1 MQYYQVFIS
10 AEQTAQAH
18 RILDAL
24 IARQLV
30 FGGPVV
36 GGPAK
41 FLWNFKD
48 SDVPESL
55 REPRLYTLEQDY
67 KYIISY
73 TREDLKEELVE
84 VAEAAALEEVC
95 MISFL
100 PMEPN
105 RSLRLR
111 LSSRLGRS
119 DIHLSA
125 PSLWPICLI
134 LREILIW
141 WPTISGL
148 GLSGPPSLYAVTRSR
163 RCSLDFAAGRNQRIR
178 LLKRANTIPLVT

>member
-10 AEQTAQAH
+10 AEQTVQAH

-24 IARQLV
+24 IAKQLV

-48 SDVPESL
+48 SDVPEGM
-55 REPRLYTLEQDY
+55 REHKLFTLEQDY
-67 KYIISY
+67 NYIISY
-73 TREDLKEELVE
+73 TREDLKEELVK
-84 VAEAAALEEVC
+84 VAESAALEEVC

-105 RSLRLR
+105 RSLRIPLDASFEGR
-111 LSSRLGRS
+111 GAGLPPEEVDAVAALTFVPKAEISSRTKS
-119 DIHLSA
+119 
-125 PSLWPICLI
+125 
-134 LREILIW
+134 
-141 WPTISGL
+141 
-148 GLSGPPSLYAVTRSR
+148 LSGAISSR
-163 RCSLDFAAGRNQRIR
+163 R
-178 LLKRANTIPLVT
+178 

>member
-1 MQYYQVFIS
+1 MQYHQVFIS
-10 AEQTAQAH
+10 AEQTIQAQ

-41 FLWNFKD
+41 FLWNFKE
-48 SDVPESL
+48 SDVPENM
-55 REPRLYTLEQDY
+55 REHRLFTLEQDY
-67 KYIISY
+67 HYIISY

-105 RSLRLR
+105 RSLRILLDASFEGR
-111 LSSRLGRS
+111 DANMQPEAVDAVAALTFVPRASIPSRTKSS
-119 DIHLSA
+119 
-125 PSLWPICLI
+125 
-134 LREILIW
+134 
-141 WPTISGL
+141 SGAI
-148 GLSGPPSLYAVTRSR
+148 GSR
-163 RCSLDFAAGRNQRIR
+163 
-178 LLKRANTIPLVT
+178 T

>member
-10 AEQTAQAH
+10 AEQTAQAY

-48 SDVPESL
+48 SDVPESMRKPKL
-55 REPRLYTLEQDY
+55 LTLEQDY
-67 KYIISY
+67 NYIITY
-73 TREDLKEELVE
+73 TREDLRDELVE
-84 VAEAAALEEVC
+84 VAESASLEEVC

-100 PMEPN
+100 PMKTN
-105 RSLRLR
+105 RSLRLLLDASFEGHGTMTEPEPVDAVVALTFVPKPQIPTR
-111 LSSRLGRS
+111 TKSS
-119 DIHLSA
+119 
-125 PSLWPICLI
+125 
-134 LREILIW
+134 
-141 WPTISGL
+141 
-148 GLSGPPSLYAVTRSR
+148 SGPVGSR
-163 RCSLDFAAGRNQRIR
+163 R
-178 LLKRANTIPLVT
+178 

>member
-10 AEQTAQAH
+10 AEQTAQAY

-24 IARQLV
+24 IARQLI

-48 SDVPESL
+48 SDVPESM
-55 REPRLYTLEQDY
+55 REHKLYTLDQDY
-67 KYIISY
+67 NYIISY

-84 VAEAAALEEVC
+84 VAESAALEEVC

-105 RSLRLR
+105 RSLRMLLDASFEGR
-111 LSSRLGRS
+111 DRIAEPEQVDAVAALTFVPKAQIPTRTKSSSG
-119 DIHLSA
+119 
-125 PSLWPICLI
+125 
-134 LREILIW
+134 EI
-141 WPTISGL
+141 G
-148 GLSGPPSLYAVTRSR
+148 SR
-163 RCSLDFAAGRNQRIR
+163 R
-178 LLKRANTIPLVT
+178 

>member
-10 AEQTAQAH
+10 AEQTSQAY

-24 IARQLV
+24 LARQLV

-48 SDVPESL
+48 SDVPSGMRAHKL
-55 REPRLYTLEQDY
+55 FTLEQDY
-67 KYIISY
+67 NYIITY
-73 TREDLKEELVE
+73 TREDLREELID
-84 VAEAAALEEVC
+84 VAEAASLEEVC

-105 RSLRLR
+105 RSLRTLLDASFEGR
-111 LSSRLGRS
+111 GEDLVPEPVDAVAALTFVPKAEIASRTKSSVG
-119 DIHLSA
+119 A
-125 PSLWPICLI
+125 
-134 LREILIW
+134 E
-141 WPTISGL
+141 G
-148 GLSGPPSLYAVTRSR
+148 SR
-163 RCSLDFAAGRNQRIR
+163 R
-178 LLKRANTIPLVT
+178 

>member
-10 AEQTAQAH
+10 AEQTVQAH

-48 SDVPESL
+48 SDVPPEM
-55 REPRLYTLEQDY
+55 RKHRLFTLEQDY
-67 KYIISY
+67 NYIISY
-73 TREDLKEELVE
+73 TREDLKDELVE
-84 VAEAAALEEVC
+84 VAESASLEEVC

-105 RSLRLR
+105 RSLRLLLDASFEGR
-111 LSSRLGRS
+111 GHDVQPEPVDAVAALTFVPAAQIPSRTKSSTG
-119 DIHLSA
+119 
-125 PSLWPICLI
+125 
-134 LREILIW
+134 
-141 WPTISGL
+141 TVG
-148 GLSGPPSLYAVTRSR
+148 SR
-163 RCSLDFAAGRNQRIR
+163 R
-178 LLKRANTIPLVT
+178 

>member
-10 AEQTAQAH
+10 AEQTVQAY
-18 RILDAL
+18 RILDQL

-41 FLWNFKD
+41 FLWNFKE
-48 SDVPESL
+48 SDVPESMRQHKL
-55 REPRLYTLEQDY
+55 LTLEQDY
-67 KYIISY
+67 NYIITY

-84 VAEAAALEEVC
+84 VAEAASLEEVC

-105 RSLRLR
+105 RSLRILLDASFEDR
-111 LSSRLGRS
+111 EKGLQPEPVDAVAALTFVPKAQISSRTKSS
-119 DIHLSA
+119 D
-125 PSLWPICLI
+125 
-134 LREILIW
+134 
-141 WPTISGL
+141 G
-148 GLSGPPSLYAVTRSR
+148 AVGTRR
-163 RCSLDFAAGRNQRIR
+163 
-178 LLKRANTIPLVT
+178 

>member
-10 AEQTAQAH
+10 AEQTTQAY

-48 SDVPESL
+48 SDVPESM
-55 REPRLYTLEQDY
+55 REHKLYTLEQDY
-67 KYIISY
+67 NYIITY
-73 TREDLKEELVE
+73 TRDDLREELVE
-84 VAEAAALEEVC
+84 VAEFAALEEVC

-105 RSLRLR
+105 RSLRMLLDASFEGR
-111 LSSRLGRS
+111 EVQVEPDPVDAVAALTFVPKAKIPTRTKSS
-119 DIHLSA
+119 
-125 PSLWPICLI
+125 
-134 LREILIW
+134 
-141 WPTISGL
+141 
-148 GLSGPPSLYAVTRSR
+148 SGPVGTRR
-163 RCSLDFAAGRNQRIR
+163 
-178 LLKRANTIPLVT
+178 